1 VSRSARLTRQ
11 LLAFGRQ
18 KPTQRVV
25 LDLNAVLLDTHD
37 LLRRVIGERV
47 ELRSALRDD
56 LWKVS
61 ADPGEIEQ
69 IVVNLAVNARDAMPK
84 GGVLTIETKNVE
96 LDADYA
102 SEHVEVVPGRY
113 VQLAVVDSG
122 LGMSPEVR
130 AKIFE
135 PFFSTKGEKGTGL
148 GLATVYGIV
157 RQSGGHVWVYSEPGK
172 GTSFKV
178 YLPRVDE
185 APDAL
190 HVEAS
195 TTPAQRGTET
205 VLLVEDEE
213 QVRSLVR
220 GILRR
225 NGYRVLEARNPA
237 EAIGASGQHDGEI
250 ALLLTDVV
258 MPQMSGRQLARTLA
272 PLRPSMRVLYV
283 SGYTDNTIV
292 HHGVLDPGVSFLQ
305 KPITPDA
312 LLRRIRETLDSD
324 EPPTI

>member
-1 VSRSARLTRQ
+1 MPDGGMLTVE
-11 LLAFGRQ
+11 
-18 KPTQRVV
+18 TI
-25 LDLNAVLLDTHD
+25 NA
-37 LLRRVIGERV
+37 
-47 ELRSALRDD
+47 
-56 LWKVS
+56 
-61 ADPGEIEQ
+61 
-69 IVVNLAVNARDAMPK
+69 
-84 GGVLTIETKNVE
+84 E
-96 LDADYA
+96 LDELYVRSHTGVAA
-102 SEHVEVVPGRY
+102 GRY
-113 VQLAVVDSG
+113 VMLAVSDTG
-122 LGMSPEVR
+122 HGMDR
-130 AKIFE
+130 ATQQRIFE
-135 PFFSTKGEKGTGL
+135 PFFTTKGKGKGTGL
-148 GLATVYGIV
+148 GLSTAYGIV
-157 RQSGGHVWVYSEPGK
+157 HQSGGHVWVYSEPGK

-185 APDAL
+185 VPDAL